1 MDQDYGVD
9 TQQLINPLKV
19 AKGDKNYRVHSLNNG
34 IVTIEAQ
41 LSLEDR
47 QKRAKERIGS
57 MGGDIL

>member
-1 MDQDYGVD
+1 MDQNYGVD
-9 TQQLINPLKV
+9 TQPLNPTYG

-41 LSLEDR
+41 LSLEER

-57 MGGDIL
+57 IGADIL